1 MQLKAGVPV
10 AQWTFFNDH
19 QAEVSKSICIDE
31 LQKGAAHRGAFFF
44 SFRKK
49 SVSSFSQENVPENA
63 IAVALILPD
72 LTRSVAEEHLSEL
85 EKLIETAGGA
95 VVDRVFAKRPRPDP
109 ATYVGSGKAEQIKSL
124 AANSGAKL
132 IVFDDDLSPAQA
144 RNLEKITEVKVIDRS
159 GLILDIFA
167 GRARSRE
174 ARTQVELAQ
183 LEYML
188 PRLTRAWTHLERQAG
203 GIGTRGVGETQ
214 LELDRRIIRN
224 RIARLKE
231 ELTKIERTRET
242 QRKSRNAAFTVAL
255 VGYTNAGKSTLFNRL
270 TSGSAEA
277 ADKLFATL
285 DAKSAKAAFEMPR
298 ETVVIDT
305 VGFIRKL
312 PHHLVA
318 SFRSTME
325 EAVAADLVLHVI
337 DSSHPQ
343 FEDQRAVGEDVL
355 RDLGVKLDRVIEV
368 YNKADRTD
376 AFELRR
382 KNAASVSAL
391 TGRNID
397 RLIDIIRDRE
407 LENGEVLHLEIPHND
422 ARVIA
427 TAARSRRGLRTARHR
442 WRHAHHRVDSARCRS
457 ISSRRTRQQVC

>member
-1 MQLKAGVPV
+1 MP
-10 AQWTFFNDH
+10 
-19 QAEVSKSICIDE
+19 E
-31 LQKGAAHRGAFFF
+31 
-44 SFRKK
+44 
-49 SVSSFSQENVPENA
+49 SV

-72 LTRSVAEEHLSEL
+72 LTRSVAEEHLAEL
-85 EKLIETAGGA
+85 EKLIETAGGT

-124 AANSGAKL
+124 VAKTGAKL
-132 IVFDDDLSPAQA
+132 IVFDDDLSPAQV
-144 RNLEKITEVKVIDRS
+144 RNLEKIAEVKVIDRS

-183 LEYML
+183 LEYTL

-231 ELTKIERTRET
+231 ELVKIERTRET
-242 QRKSRNAAFTVAL
+242 QRKSRNAVFTVAL

-270 TSGSAEA
+270 TSGSAEM

-285 DAKSAKAAFEMPR
+285 DAKSARAVFEMPR

-343 FEDQRAVGEDVL
+343 FEDQRAVGDDVL
-355 RDLGVKLDRVIEV
+355 RELGVQMDRVIEV

-376 AFELRR
+376 AFEMRR
-382 KNAASVSAL
+382 RNAASISAL

-397 RLIDIIRDRE
+397 RLIEIIRERE
-407 LENGEVLHLEIPHND
+407 LENGEVIQLEIPHND

-427 TAARSRRGLRTARHR
+427 RLHELAQVYEQRVTDRAMLITAWIPRDALHLFEAYTAVGLLEPAK
-442 WRHAHHRVDSARCRS
+442 VS
-457 ISSRRTRQQVC
+457 

>member
-1 MQLKAGVPV
+1 MP
-10 AQWTFFNDH
+10 
-19 QAEVSKSICIDE
+19 
-31 LQKGAAHRGAFFF
+31 
-44 SFRKK
+44 
-49 SVSSFSQENVPENA
+49 ENV

-72 LTRSVAEEHLSEL
+72 LTRSVAEEHLAEL
-85 EKLIETAGGA
+85 EKLIETAGGT

-109 ATYVGSGKAEQIKSL
+109 ATYVGSGKAEQIKAL
-124 AANSGAKL
+124 VHASGAKL

-231 ELTKIERTRET
+231 ELEKIERTRET
-242 QRKSRNAAFTVAL
+242 QRKSRHAVFSVAL

-270 TSGSAEA
+270 TSGSADA

-285 DAKSAKAAFEMPR
+285 DAKSAKAAFDMPR

-343 FEDQRAVGEDVL
+343 FEDQRAVGEEVL
-355 RDLGVKLDRVIEV
+355 RELGVKMDRVIEV

-376 AFELRR
+376 MFELRR
-382 KNAASVSAL
+382 KNAASISAL
-391 TGRNID
+391 TGRNIE
-397 RLIDIIRDRE
+397 RLIDIIRERE
-407 LENGEVLHLEIPHND
+407 LENGEVIQLEIPHND

-427 TAARSRRGLRTARHR
+427 KLHDVAEVYEQRVTDRAMVITAWVPRDLLHLFEAYTPLGLKPAK
-442 WRHAHHRVDSARCRS
+442 VS
-457 ISSRRTRQQVC
+457 

>member
-1 MQLKAGVPV
+1 M
-10 AQWTFFNDH
+10 
-19 QAEVSKSICIDE
+19 
-31 LQKGAAHRGAFFF
+31 
-44 SFRKK
+44 
-49 SVSSFSQENVPENA
+49 PETA
-63 IAVALILPD
+63 IAVALVLPD
-72 LTRSVAEEHLSEL
+72 LTRSVAEEHLAEL
-85 EKLIETAGGA
+85 EKLIETAGGI
-95 VVDRVFAKRPRPDP
+95 VVDRIFARRPRPDP
-109 ATYVGSGKAEQIKSL
+109 ATYVGSGKAEQLKSL
-124 AANSGAKL
+124 AAQTGAKL
-132 IVFDDDLSPAQA
+132 IVFDDDLSAAQA

-242 QRKSRNAAFTVAL
+242 QRKSRNAVFTVAL

-270 TSGSAEA
+270 TSGSAEM

-285 DAKSAKAAFEMPR
+285 DAKSARAVFEMPR
-298 ETVVIDT
+298 ETVIIDT

-355 RDLGVKLDRVIEV
+355 RELGVQMDRVVEV
-368 YNKADRTD
+368 YNKADLT
-376 AFELRR
+376 EEGLRGLAVAGSR
-382 KNAASVSAL
+382 GAEPHEHRATAKPRIHETRASVSAL
-391 TGRNID
+391 NGRNID
-397 RLIDIIRDRE
+397 RLIDIIRERE
-407 LENGEVLHLEIPHND
+407 LENGEVIRLEIPHND

-427 TAARSRRGLRTARHR
+427 KLHDVAQVYDQTVTDRAMLITAWIPRDVLHQFEGYASTVLEPAKAG
-442 WRHAHHRVDSARCRS
+442 
-457 ISSRRTRQQVC
+457 